1 MNELVGV
8 LTLLTGI
15 AYTSLGVLTA
25 YDLVTER
32 RNRGRSYFGLAFLA
46 MAATCGPHHLAC
58 AVHILFEGDAA
69 RPSHLAALLIALPP
83 GAAFIYLRLEVMLG
97 GRGERFIAGAPGW
110 LVALPW
116 LTTLVAGAVLWAAWQ
131 NAREYSPLWVT
142 SNAVLLVAYTVVGV
156 LILHTQVARFRS
168 RGGWSLAGISF
179 GMVFPTCGVAH
190 AAASL
195 NAHVDWHLLLI
206 DGLGV
211 PASLYFLWVVRGI
224 HRDTLRDWNR
234 SPLVGAAGNARRS
247 SPWRA
252 APAGVSER

>member
-8 LTLLTGI
+8 VTLLTGI
-15 AYTSLGVLTA
+15 AYTLLGVLTA

-83 GAAFIYLRLEVMLG
+83 GATFIYLRLEVMLG

-156 LILHTQVARFRS
+156 LILHTQVRAFALGADGHWPGFPSAWSFR
-168 RGGWSLAGISF
+168 
-179 GMVFPTCGVAH
+179 
-190 AAASL
+190 
-195 NAHVDWHLLLI
+195 
-206 DGLGV
+206 
-211 PASLYFLWVVRGI
+211 
-224 HRDTLRDWNR
+224 
-234 SPLVGAAGNARRS
+234 
-247 SPWRA
+247 RA
-252 APAGVSER
+252 AWLTRPLRSTPTSTGICC